1 MKPAEELF
9 RCTYSMCDVFY
20 WRDMVDFAETYASQS
35 IIGKNTNKD
44 SLSVNEPKEL
54 SSILTNKLDKPTVNW
69 DEIRRIM
76 SNYWDMDHPEANDF
90 VNELTESLNA
100 QLAAGEEEIA
110 KAIEAYNSPLSI
122 RSREEYVKWRD
133 GLAKIITSLHPQPD
147 AQQRFD
153 KGMDYMINIT
163 DNHISWLPKVH
174 EWINAMQIAAGLKEG
189 EK

>member
-147 AQQRFD
+147 AQQR
-153 KGMDYMINIT
+153 YVELI
-163 DNHISWLPKVH
+163 H
-174 EWINAMQIAAGLKEG
+174 ECRLQLEYLNEKFGETGTTNSVLSRIAAGLKE
-189 EK
+189 E